1 MWNGTS
7 KRRAR
12 PAPCRSRTAA
22 GASPPSHPSAEP
34 PLGILERMTLR
45 TDPLRVALAQLN
57 ATVGDIE
64 GNARKIR
71 EAIARARDEGAQL
84 VILPELALSGY
95 PPEDLLLKTSF
106 ADAAA
111 AALRELAADV
121 RDIVALVGFP
131 ERRDDVYNAAAVLA
145 DGEIAAT
152 YPKGFLP
159 NYGVFDE
166 QRYFQ
171 AGTDA
176 AIFELNG
183 V

>member
-7 KRRAR
+7 TRRVG
-12 PAPCRSRTAA
+12 PAPCRSRTAAA

-84 VILPELALSGY
+84 VVLPELALSGY
-95 PPEDLLLKTSF
+95 PPEDLLLKPSF
-106 ADAAA
+106 VDATG
-111 AALRELAADV
+111 AALERLAAGVHDV
-121 RDIVALVGFP
+121 VALVGFP
-131 ERRDDVYNAAAVLA
+131 ERGDDVYNSAALLA
-145 DGEIAAT
+145 DGAVAAV
-152 YPKGFLP
+152 YRKVFLP
-159 NYGVFDE
+159 NYG
-166 QRYFQ
+166 
-171 AGTDA
+171 
-176 AIFELNG
+176 
-183 V
+183 